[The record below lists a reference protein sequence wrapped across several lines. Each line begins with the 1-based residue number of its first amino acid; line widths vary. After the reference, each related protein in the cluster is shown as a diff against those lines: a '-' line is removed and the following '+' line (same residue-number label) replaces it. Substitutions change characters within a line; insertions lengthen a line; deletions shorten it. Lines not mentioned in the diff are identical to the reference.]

1 MEKIKRR
8 RQLGRQAAEFQLMA
22 RHTEKAINRID
33 YIYVDWVFSIGHF
46 HCRISRRN
54 RLVNYLCGAM
64 FQVVGSSS
72 SERGCRPCPTD
83 RLLI

>member
-22 RHTEKAINRID
+22 RHTEKKAINRID

-46 HCRISRRN
+46 HCRISP
-54 RLVNYLCGAM
+54 
-64 FQVVGSSS
+64 S
-72 SERGCRPCPTD
+72 T
-83 RLLI
+83 